1 MAKTYAVAVGAVLLL
16 AGIVGFLTDE
26 LFGML
31 KFHPAHNVIHLVSG
45 AIGLWAGLGK
55 NANAPRLFAQ
65 IFGVVY
71 TLVAIAGFAGMQDL
85 GPIQLGLNGAYN
97 VIHLA
102 VGLLGLLA
110 GFTGAKQ
117 ATA

>member
-16 AGIVGFLTDE
+16 VGIAGFLTHKMMG
-26 LFGML
+26 LTFY
-31 KFHPAHNVIHLVSG
+31 PAHNVIHIVSG
-45 AIGLWAGLGK
+45 LIGLWAGLGK
-55 NANAPRLFAQ
+55 SANGPRLFAQ

-71 TLVAIAGFAGMQDL
+71 TLVGLAGLAGLHDL
-85 GPIQLGLNGAYN
+85 GPIQLGLNTGYN

-110 GFTGAKQ
+110 GFTAAKP

>member
-16 AGIVGFLTDE
+16 VGVAGFLTHE
-26 LFGML
+26 LFGMT
-31 KFHPAHNVIHLVSG
+31 FHPAHNVIHILSG

-55 NANAPRLFAQ
+55 SANGPRMFAQ

-85 GPIQLGLNGAYN
+85 GPIQLGLNGTYN
-97 VIHLA
+97 VVHLA
-102 VGLLGLLA
+102 VGVLGLLA

-117 ATA
+117 ATT

>member
-16 AGIVGFLTDE
+16 VGIAGFLTDE
-26 LFGML
+26 MFGM
-31 KFHPAHNVIHLVSG
+31 KFHPAHNVIHILSG

-55 NANAPRLFAQ
+55 SANGPRTFAQ
-65 IFGVVY
+65 IFGVIY
-71 TLVAIAGFAGMQDL
+71 TLVAIAGFAGMHDL

-97 VIHLA
+97 VVHLA

-110 GFTGAKQ
+110 GFTGAKP
-117 ATA
+117 ARA

>member
-1 MAKTYAVAVGAVLLL
+1 MMG
-16 AGIVGFLTDE
+16 LT
-26 LFGML
+26 FY
-31 KFHPAHNVIHLVSG
+31 PAHNVIHIVSG
-45 AIGLWAGLGK
+45 LIGLWAGLGK
-55 NANAPRLFAQ
+55 SANGPRLFAQ

-71 TLVAIAGFAGMQDL
+71 TLVGLAGLAGLHDL
-85 GPIQLGLNGAYN
+85 GPIQLGLNTGYN

-110 GFTGAKQ
+110 GFTAAKP